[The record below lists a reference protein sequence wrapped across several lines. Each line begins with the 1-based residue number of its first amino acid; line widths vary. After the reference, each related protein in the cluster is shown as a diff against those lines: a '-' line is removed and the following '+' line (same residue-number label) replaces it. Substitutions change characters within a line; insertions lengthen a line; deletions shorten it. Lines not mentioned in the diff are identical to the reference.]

1 MKIKTELENGRLLE
15 KIFNDG
21 FAVVKDGKTTK
32 RLAQIL
38 QPLRKDVV
46 IGYDARQ
53 KKSVVMITRQ
63 FKIKKRKTLRGF
75 IFSLKNI

>member
-21 FAVVKDGKTTK
+21 FAVVEDGKTTK

-38 QPLRKDVV
+38 QPLREDMV
-46 IGYDARQ
+46 IGYDARR

-63 FKIKKRKTLRGF
+63 FKMKKRKTLRGF